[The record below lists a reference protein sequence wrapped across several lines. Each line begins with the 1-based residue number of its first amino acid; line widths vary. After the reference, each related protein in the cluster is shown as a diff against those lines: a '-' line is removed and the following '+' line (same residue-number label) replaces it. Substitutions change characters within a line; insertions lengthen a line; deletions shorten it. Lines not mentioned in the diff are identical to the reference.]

1 MDKKIKGIKITTLN
15 MSMIVLSL
23 IVFVLLIGGTFSLN
37 RKYESLINNTGDY
50 MLCEKAAGDLSN
62 ASDYLTEQVRL
73 FTVNYD
79 SRNMFNY
86 FEEANSVQRRE
97 KALDS
102 LKDNEMGT
110 GSAESLNKAL
120 KASNDLMERE
130 IRAMK
135 LICVANGYENMPEE
149 VKDYVLNIEDMNLSN
164 DEKINKAR
172 TLVFDEGYESAKEVI
187 RTHLG
192 HYTDSIIDVLDQRQS
207 LLENNMNKALSYQRI
222 LIIILF
228 VMNVITFIAITVLII
243 RPLSIHIKH
252 IKEDNL
258 LNITGSYEFKYLA
271 LTYNDIYEINK
282 ANKLALEDKAKH
294 DPLTGLLNRGGYDDL
309 KNILKDSTS
318 PLAFVIFDVDKFK
331 DINDTYGHEKGDE
344 VLKEVG
350 SLLQTT
356 FRASDYAIRLG
367 GDEFALVMMDMR
379 RRNIDALKEKLNYLN
394 KTLSNYN
401 PSVSLS
407 IGVAFSDAGFYEE
420 LYKQADSALYE
431 VKKNGR
437 GSFRVFE

>member
-102 LKDNEMGT
+102 LKNNEMGT

-228 VMNVITFIAITVLII
+228 VMNVITFIAITVLIV

-294 DPLTGLLNRGGYDDL
+294 DPLTGLLNRGGYNDL

-407 IGVAFSDAGFYEE
+407 IGVAFSDAGFHEE

>member
-102 LKDNEMGT
+102 LKNNEMGT

-149 VKDYVLNIEDMNLSN
+149 VKGYVLNIEDMNLSN

-407 IGVAFSDAGFYEE
+407 IGVAFSDAGFHEE

>member
-37 RKYESLINNTGDY
+37 RKYESLINNTDDY

-407 IGVAFSDAGFYEE
+407 IGVAFSDAGFHEE

>member
-164 DEKINKAR
+164 NEKINKAR

-228 VMNVITFIAITVLII
+228 VLNVITFIAITVLII

-407 IGVAFSDAGFYEE
+407 IGVAFSDAGFHEE